1 MKAYEKQPEQEPEQ
15 EKVTMRL
22 WTLGW
27 IAMAGAAL
35 VLAACGSGGE
45 EGDGPTSL
53 REALE
58 GQFDE
63 DMLAKQQEAIR
74 DCMVEQGFEYT
85 PADPRG
91 GNVQRFE
98 VDINT
103 NDEEWVKEN
112 GFGISTGFGGPGEGD
127 RAPADDGDDPNAAY
141 R

>member
-35 VLAACGSGGE
+35 VLAACGCGGE

-63 DMLAKQQEAIR
+63 DMLAKQQ
-74 DCMVEQGFEYT
+74 
-85 PADPRG
+85 
-91 GNVQRFE
+91 
-98 VDINT
+98 
-103 NDEEWVKEN
+103 
-112 GFGISTGFGGPGEGD
+112 
-127 RAPADDGDDPNAAY
+127 
-141 R
+141 